1 MNNIFTFSEF
11 VNDSEITSSEIT
23 FSVYIAQIKY
33 QRKNIK
39 KFQKLINL
47 NQTIQLL

>member
-33 QRKNIK
+33 QRK
-39 KFQKLINL
+39 KLKNFR
-47 NQTIQLL
+47 N